1 MITAAD
7 ETNLRKSHMRHRQ
20 RAPMPAAPLPL
31 NIGNPIDGD
40 VVNSVQWD
48 TKDAIENLIRIEMFG
63 FITNFKS
70 LSPVSGQTQDMWKQM
85 DRISSFHENRG
96 ILLVPSFPQD
106 TVQEPG
112 CSPCTS
118 DHIMSE
124 SLLTDAPTAIA
135 AETRDDHVV
144 LPFSSMQSLITTSDG
159 VDDGTQSFVSLDPI
173 IPDDRLAA
181 NHGSDPMIA
190 SVRRSGSLGDIRILG
205 LQQRS
210 FSMEDTSFNKEN
222 HFENNVSKNCASSKS
237 VDQNDSSINYG
248 GPPDPL
254 NSPSG
259 SNGGCEEV
267 LCAKDHPL
275 ISDLAT
281 ERDEDIRRIE
291 ETAYCIMDGVE
302 LPRASDPGVFCPN
315 EDDCVSPTVLLD
327 DSMTPLVGTP
337 HAMSYIPMEDIF
349 TFVDRR
355 PNQELPAITEE
366 NEEQTLRRQR
376 HYRSSL
382 SGRRSRSPSRSAPL
396 EEGGQAASNPDL
408 EAELVKELW
417 YPIDNEIPSAGY
429 VHRRAI
435 SDNLGVQPVRPELQR
450 SQEMEEIDRA
460 GNDEDVHMR
469 SARAVARA
477 SSVVTNR
484 CQSQVFLTQIGL
496 NDAAASA
503 PVLDR
508 NLSSS
513 DPSVNDEK
521 TSSKTQECPPP
532 VLLTRK
538 ASSIHNETWKNQCA
552 PETAAQPTPVQVRK
566 EPVGTGSRPQSMT
579 RTEKPSDRIEKK
591 KTKSGSDTFS
601 FGSLFGS
608 NKGAR
613 SKKKMGNDRSLET
626 VISSFQSRAPHGSA
640 VSFPSRRVV
649 PSMDHPTRLPIPDF
663 EGLQFYPF
671 SKF

>member
-1 MITAAD
+1 
-7 ETNLRKSHMRHRQ
+7 
-20 RAPMPAAPLPL
+20 
-31 NIGNPIDGD
+31 
-40 VVNSVQWD
+40 
-48 TKDAIENLIRIEMFG
+48 
-63 FITNFKS
+63 
-70 LSPVSGQTQDMWKQM
+70 
-85 DRISSFHENRG
+85 
-96 ILLVPSFPQD
+96 
-106 TVQEPG
+106 
-112 CSPCTS
+112 
-118 DHIMSE
+118 MSE
-124 SLLTDAPTAIA
+124 SLLTDVSTAIA

-144 LPFSSMQSLITTSDG
+144 LPFSSMQSLITTSDEKERDHPALDLMSFVIGLLCEEKTEKSPSHEQRVYAAFIGRKKEGQGALG

-222 HFENNVSKNCASSKS
+222 HFENSVSKNCASSKS

-248 GPPDPL
+248 DPPDPL

-496 NDAAASA
+496 SDAAASA

-521 TSSKTQECPPP
+521 PSSSE
-532 VLLTRK
+532 
-538 ASSIHNETWKNQCA
+538 
-552 PETAAQPTPVQVRK
+552 
-566 EPVGTGSRPQSMT
+566 
-579 RTEKPSDRIEKK
+579 
-591 KTKSGSDTFS
+591 
-601 FGSLFGS
+601 
-608 NKGAR
+608 
-613 SKKKMGNDRSLET
+613 
-626 VISSFQSRAPHGSA
+626 SA
-640 VSFPSRRVV
+640 N
-649 PSMDHPTRLPIPDF
+649 I
-663 EGLQFYPF
+663 
-671 SKF
+671 